1 MTRRILM
8 ALFALASSASVILA
22 QAPTTTSTG
31 VVRPSASATSAVS
44 GFRTDLLAHFD
55 DVNKKIVDLAA
66 AVPAEKYAWR
76 PSPGVRSFS
85 EVFVHI
91 AAGDSLLP
99 SFLGAPKLEGIN
111 RDTEKTV
118 TDKAKVIE
126 ILKASIAN
134 ARASI
139 ANASD
144 ADLDKRVKF
153 FGRDVTQRWILLQML
168 SHAHEHLGQ
177 AIAYARMNGIA
188 PPWSEGPPAQ
198 PEKK

>member
-1 MTRRILM
+1 
-8 ALFALASSASVILA
+8 
-22 QAPTTTSTG
+22 
-31 VVRPSASATSAVS
+31 
-44 GFRTDLLAHFD
+44 
-55 DVNKKIVDLAA
+55 
-66 AVPAEKYAWR
+66 
-76 PSPGVRSFS
+76 
-85 EVFVHI
+85 
-91 AAGDSLLP
+91 
-99 SFLGAPKLEGIN
+99 
-111 RDTEKTV
+111 V

-139 ANASD
+139 ANGSD